1 MIPGGLVTSLFI
13 IWILYA
19 LSFCIPILGIA
30 GFFYLYKKGKT
41 KLGALGSLVCILF
54 LAFNP
59 VPKFLKKPTEK
70 PAGNIS
76 INLEDSADFSWK
88 SDIDFGRFFEGYNA
102 FFSATGSIDV
112 SIDLPGPE
120 SISEPARS
128 VSVDYDSVQTKSV
141 SFYFRDE
148 FSDEAALGL
157 LRSYNSRFGPI
168 VGGESRIS
176 EIENWVV
183 DGPAS
188 ASMSDAVG
196 FENIARFEAEKFQI
210 KLSIRRPHTRSF
222 DGPLKTVDHM
232 RLRSIQIEVRLEQV
246 SGGNG

>member
-1 MIPGGLVTSLFI
+1 MIPGGLVTSLFL

-19 LSFCIPILGIA
+19 LSFCIPLLGIA
-30 GFFYLYKKGKT
+30 VCFYLYRKGKKKT
-41 KLGALGSLVCILF
+41 GALGALFCILF

-59 VPKFLKKPTEK
+59 VPEFLKKPIEQ
-70 PAGNIS
+70 PVGNIS
-76 INLEDSADFSWK
+76 INLEDSTDFSWK

-102 FFSATGSIDV
+102 FFSATGSIGV

-128 VSVDYDSVQTKSV
+128 VSVDYDDMQTKSV
-141 SFYFRDE
+141 SFYLRDE
-148 FSDEAALGL
+148 FSDEAALDL
-157 LRSYNSRFGPI
+157 LRGYNSRFGPV

-176 EIENWVV
+176 EIESWIV

-188 ASMSDAVG
+188 ASMSDPVG

-210 KLSIRRPHTRSF
+210 TLSIRRPRTRSF

-232 RLRSIQIEVRLEQV
+232 RLRSIQIKVKLEQG

>member
-19 LSFCIPILGIA
+19 LSFCVPLLSIA
-30 GFFYLYKKGKT
+30 GFLFLYRKGKT
-41 KLGALGSLVCILF
+41 KIGLLGSLVCILF

-59 VPKFLKKPTEK
+59 VPEFLKKPIEK
-70 PAGNIS
+70 LVGNIS

-88 SDIDFGRFFEGYNA
+88 SDIEFGRFFEGYNA
-102 FFSATGSIDV
+102 FFSATGNIDV

-128 VSVDYDSVQTKSV
+128 VSVDYDSIQTKSV
-141 SFYFRDE
+141 SFYLRDE
-148 FSDEAALGL
+148 FSDEAALDL
-157 LRSYNSRFGPI
+157 LRGYNSRFGPI
-168 VGGESRIS
+168 AGGESRIL
-176 EIENWVV
+176 EIENWIV

-188 ASMSDAVG
+188 ASMSDPVG
-196 FENIARFEAEKFQI
+196 FENIARFEAAEFQI
-210 KLSIRRPHTRSF
+210 TLSIRRPRTRSF

-232 RLRSIQIEVRLEQV
+232 RLRSIQIKVKLEPARA
-246 SGGNG
+246 GNG